1 MRVLVYGFG
10 PYREFRN
17 NITEKI
23 IKALPRL
30 PVLTTAVF
38 PVRFN
43 RHQFIDM
50 LERHKPD
57 HVIGLGQCT
66 RRRIEFESRATN
78 RKRVSNRVS
87 VKPIRISGA
96 EFLPTTLDIDLGSDV
111 GHSDSAGDYVCNYS
125 MYVILEYI
133 SRSERSIRFGFVHIP
148 NHIDCGR
155 GVALVMQAIS
165 QIQLKS
171 ERGSQKKLALEQ

>member
-1 MRVLVYGFG
+1 MGVLVYGFG

-17 NITEKI
+17 NITETI
-23 IKALPRL
+23 IKALPPL
-30 PVLTTAVF
+30 PGLTTAVF

-43 RHQFIDM
+43 RRQFIDV
-50 LERHKPD
+50 LQRHKPD
-57 HVIGLGQCT
+57 HVMGLGQCT
-66 RRRIEFESRATN
+66 RHRIEFESRATN

-87 VKPIRISGA
+87 VKPIRQSGA

-133 SRSERSIRFGFVHIP
+133 SRSERNIRFGFVHLP
-148 NHIDCGR
+148 HDIDSAR

-165 QIQLKS
+165 QIQLKW
-171 ERGSQKKLALEQ
+171 ERACGKKLAR

>member
-1 MRVLVYGFG
+1 
-10 PYREFRN
+10 
-17 NITEKI
+17 
-23 IKALPRL
+23 
-30 PVLTTAVF
+30 
-38 PVRFN
+38 
-43 RHQFIDM
+43 M

-57 HVIGLGQCT
+57 HVLGLGQCM
-66 RRRIEFESRATN
+66 RHRIVFESRATN

-87 VKPIRISGA
+87 VKPIRQSGA
-96 EFLPTTLDIDLGSDV
+96 EFLSTNLDIDLGSDV

-133 SRSERSIRFGFVHIP
+133 SRSELDIRFGFVHIP
-148 NHIDCGR
+148 HDIDYGR

-171 ERGSQKKLALEQ
+171 ERACRK